1 MSNPT
6 EPRDDTLA
14 TEVFDHDRPPE
25 GPPTTSETG
34 PAGGPA
40 GPAPGA
46 PQERP
51 YLRGPAPFAI
61 VLGILGLLV
70 AGSVTLGELTD
81 VTVRWDNLGPW
92 TVVAA
97 GVVVLVVG
105 ALGVRASRPRS

>member
-6 EPRDDTLA
+6 EPHDDTLA
-14 TEVFDHDRPPE
+14 TEVFDHDQPLEDR
-25 GPPTTSETG
+25 
-34 PAGGPA
+34 
-40 GPAPGA
+40 PGA
-46 PQERP
+46 ADAGAPTGSTPWTPQERP

-61 VLGILGLLV
+61 VLGLLGLLV
-70 AGSVTLGELTD
+70 AGSVVLGELTD

-105 ALGVRASRPRS
+105 ALGVRASRPRD

>member
-6 EPRDDTLA
+6 EPHDDTLA
-14 TEVFDHDRPPE
+14 TEVFDHDQPLEDPP
-25 GPPTTSETG
+25 GTAAAG
-34 PAGGPA
+34 APAGSTPW
-40 GPAPGA
+40 A

-70 AGSVTLGELTD
+70 AGSVVLGELTD
-81 VTVRWDNLGPW
+81 LTMRWDNLGPW

-97 GVVVLVVG
+97 GVVVLVIG
-105 ALGVRASRPRS
+105 ALGVRASRPRD